1 MKHPVRLITL
11 RAISRSRSQPAWS
24 TMKPLIAPG
33 VAVTALLL
41 STSLLAA
48 DPPKLPGNKRMM
60 DHSNAALISADEAVK
75 VMDQNIPEKAWKII
89 KGSQYTWLSQV
100 EGGMRGTTCVVAARV
115 MILPLT
121 ATLNAPLFRPKE
133 TATAFDA
140 LPNSNPDAC
149 KVLARDKLKEA
160 TLAVAS
166 TIVKAGP

>member
-1 MKHPVRLITL
+1 
-11 RAISRSRSQPAWS
+11 
-24 TMKPLIAPG
+24 MKPLIAP
-33 VAVTALLL
+33 AVVMIALLL
-41 STSLLAA
+41 STAVLAA
-48 DPPKLPGNKRMM
+48 DPPKLPGNKRLM
-60 DHSNAALISADEAVK
+60 DHSNAALISADEAIK

-115 MILPLT
+115 MVLPLT
-121 ATLNAPLFRPKE
+121 ATLNAPLFRPRE

-140 LPNSNPDAC
+140 LPNSNADAC

-160 TLAVAS
+160 TVAVSS